1 MRRATP
7 VGDGV
12 GAARA
17 GLVPRLGDGGAADA
31 AGAAVEGEEQPKSM
45 LTRTPMAARRTIREG
60 MIEMVTTGL
69 ASMGVIIG
77 GMLNEVTSVEPGTS
91 LRVADGGALDPLVG
105 PQCSLAVQLRR
116 ATGAVIGRNAQL
128 DAISQELHEA
138 TERLAAV
145 TLEGEPGIGKTR
157 LLLAAAELASA
168 SGFTCVAI
176 TADEEIRGPFLVA
189 RSLFS
194 SPAIRDTAA
203 GTPAEAAVDRV
214 IAAISGRDEP
224 GFETLSPDAK
234 LLRAFD
240 LAGVAVSALAML
252 RPIALFI
259 DDVQWADDDTLRLL
273 RYVVRSDADR
283 PIFLFLA
290 IRPDEFASTTEA
302 VNFVADMERM
312 GLVRRVRLERFSSFE
327 TAELLK
333 RVLGGP
339 VEAASAAAMHV
350 QSEGVPFI
358 VEELARTHR
367 EAGTLQEIDGQW
379 RLGRNAARLVPS
391 AVRTLIDRRAARL
404 PPRTRAALGDAAILG
419 RSFSLRDLRAI
430 QQQVGNGEIASEAVA
445 RDQAAST
452 GAAAPGE
459 AAGSGGDADQ
469 LADDLGPAVQAGLL
483 LPQAPGEAADFTF
496 THEQVRQFAANQLSA
511 ARRRQVHAAVVDL
524 LLDGGDPAPAALPML
539 AQHALAAGD
548 TVRAARLSI
557 DAAAAAL
564 ASNAPEEALRLVEQ
578 ALPVVSTPADRR
590 VLLTTRDDAMAIL
603 RRTGERLDGL
613 TELAA
618 LAEAMRDPKIELDV
632 QLRRASALRM
642 SHDDEAAAELASRAR
657 ARAAEQGDAALEL
670 RASLELGQALM
681 RSSLGES
688 FGGATSE
695 TDLDGAEEAYRRA
708 IEIAEQRGDDRS
720 LAAALREIG
729 IIDISRG
736 RAWFAGEVMAG
747 RANEVIAAVASGT
760 EIADIIKASPIGPL
774 FDEATDVLERA
785 LAIFERLGDRTG
797 VMSTV
802 IAMAYTQYAPVMH
815 LSSSARHLEEIR
827 RVTSRLSE
835 LVTESER
842 ARLELQMLF
851 GVHVY
856 AMAKEVPDLAL
867 SRGEDAHRA
876 AKLQGERAIE
886 FLAAGGVAVGLL
898 ELGDVDGAERWIGL
912 AAAAASMAPSRTRA
926 RQLETW
932 RGMARAADG
941 DVEGMRRH
949 LEQAVVMATEGAA
962 ARCEALARL
971 AMEASKLV
979 AGRSAAG
986 GAPDDEL
993 VELVERSATQAK
1005 ELVPLLPGHAPWGAQ
1020 AHAALATVALARGD
1034 MAEAAVAGGA
1044 ALQALQAGLHEDVS
1058 LEIVIPAA
1066 RALIAGGSPEVQ
1078 GSVQSFLQ
1086 LTLSKIARG
1095 TADEAVRVRWLTGPI
1110 GRELVALAGPM
1121 KVRVPAAALGSAPT
1135 DAESSLDDDER
1146 RLLQLLTEGK
1156 TNAEIAAEL
1165 ELGEDDVARRLAR
1178 VQARLGASSRAEATS
1193 LAFRGLAAVGSH

>member
-1 MRRATP
+1 M
-7 VGDGV
+7 
-12 GAARA
+12 
-17 GLVPRLGDGGAADA
+17 LQ
-31 AGAAVEGEEQPKSM
+31 EGTS
-45 LTRTPMAARRTIREG
+45 
-60 MIEMVTTGL
+60 IES
-69 ASMGVIIG
+69 A
-77 GMLNEVTSVEPGTS
+77 TS

-116 ATGAVIGRNAQL
+116 STGAVIGRNAQL

-138 TERLAAV
+138 TDRLAAV

-157 LLLAAAELASA
+157 LLLAAAELATS

-194 SPAIRDTAA
+194 SSAIRDTAA
-203 GTPAEAAVDRV
+203 GTPAEVAVDRV
-214 IAAISGRDEP
+214 LAAISGRDEP

-240 LAGVAVSALAML
+240 IAGVAASALATL
-252 RPIALFI
+252 RPLAVLI
-259 DDVQWADDDTLRLL
+259 DDIQWADDDTLRLL

-312 GLVRRVRLERFSSFE
+312 GLVRRLRLERFSSGE

-367 EAGTLQEIDGQW
+367 EAGTLQRLDGEW

-430 QQQVGNGEIASEAVA
+430 RQGSGDGEIASSALT
-445 RDQAAST
+445 RDQAA
-452 GAAAPGE
+452 AAPTAAQGE
-459 AAGSGGDADQ
+459 AIGTGDSPDQ
-469 LADDLGPAVQAGLL
+469 LADDLGPAVRAGLL
-483 LPQAPGEAADFTF
+483 LAQAPGEAADYTF

-524 LLDGGDPAPAALPML
+524 LLEGGDPDPAGLPML

-548 TVRAARLSI
+548 TAWSARFSI

-564 ASNAPEEALRLVEQ
+564 ASNAPEEALRLIEQ

-590 VLLTTRDDAMAIL
+590 VLLTMRDDALAVL
-603 RRTGERLDGL
+603 RRTGDRLDGL

-642 SHDDEAAAELASRAR
+642 SHDEDAAAELARRVR
-657 ARAAEQGDAALEL
+657 ARAAEQDDPVIEL
-670 RASLELGQALM
+670 RASLELGQALT
-681 RSSLGES
+681 RSPLGES
-688 FGGATSE
+688 FGGATAE

-708 IEIAEQRGDDRS
+708 IELAEQLSDERS

-729 IIDISRG
+729 IIDISHG

-760 EIADIIKASPIGPL
+760 AIVDVIKASPVGPR
-774 FDEATDVLERA
+774 FGEATAVLERA
-785 LAIFERLGDRTG
+785 LGIFERLGDRTG

-856 AMAKEVPDLAL
+856 AMAKVVPDLAL

-876 AKLQGERAIE
+876 AKLHGDRAIE
-886 FLAAGGVAVGLL
+886 FLAAGGVAIGLL
-898 ELGDVDGAERWIGL
+898 ELGDVDGAERWIGF
-912 AAAAASMAPSRTRA
+912 AASAASMAPSRTRA

-941 DVEGMRRH
+941 DAEGMRRH
-949 LEQAVVMATEGAA
+949 LEQAVTMATEGAS

-971 AMEASKLV
+971 AIQAAWLV

-993 VELVERSATQAK
+993 VELIERSATQAK
-1005 ELVPLLPGHAPWGAQ
+1005 ELLPLLPGHAPWGSQ
-1020 AHAALATVALARGD
+1020 AHAALATAALVRGD
-1034 MAEAAVAGGA
+1034 IADAATAGGA

-1058 LEIVIPAA
+1058 LEILIPAA
-1066 RALIAGGSPEVQ
+1066 RALIAGAPPDVQ
-1078 GSVQSFLQ
+1078 ASVRSYLQ

-1095 TADEAVRVRWLTGPI
+1095 TADEGIRVRWLKGPV
-1110 GRELVALAGPM
+1110 GRELVALAGSMEAPAPSAATPASAQHEA
-1121 KVRVPAAALGSAPT
+1121 VP
-1135 DAESSLDDDER
+1135 SLDDSER
-1146 RLLQLLTEGK
+1146 LLLQLLTEGK

-1165 ELGEDDVARRLAR
+1165 ELGEDDVAQRLAR
-1178 VQARLGASSRAEATS
+1178 VQARLGTSSRAEATS
-1193 LAFRGLAAVGSH
+1193 LAFRGLATVGSR